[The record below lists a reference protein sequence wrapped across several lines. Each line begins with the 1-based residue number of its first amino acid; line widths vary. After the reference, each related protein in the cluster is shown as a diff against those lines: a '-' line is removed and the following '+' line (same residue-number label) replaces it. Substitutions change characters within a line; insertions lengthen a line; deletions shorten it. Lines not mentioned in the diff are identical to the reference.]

1 MHLGRSS
8 VLKRYAAD
16 LHIHTCLSPCAD
28 WEMSPQKIV
37 SASLR
42 AGLDLIAV
50 CDHNSAENAGAVMRQ
65 GSRFG
70 LRVLPGMEICSREE
84 VHLLAIFEDL
94 DSALEMQIAVYANLD
109 GQNNPDVF
117 GCQVVANENDQ
128 VLEEN
133 TRLLIGATRLNVQEI
148 SQQAHHLHGLCL
160 AAHVDRQAFGIM
172 AQLGFIPKDLALDAV
187 EVTYRLPLPEA
198 RQRLAGIG
206 DLPAVTS
213 SDAHYLQD
221 IGRAC
226 TVFEIAEPCLAEIR
240 LALNGL
246 NGRKIVI

>member
-1 MHLGRSS
+1 
-8 VLKRYAAD
+8 VLKRYSAD

-37 SASLR
+37 SASLQ

-50 CDHNSAENAGAVMRQ
+50 CDHNSAENAAAVMHQ
-65 GSRFG
+65 GAKFG

-84 VHLLAIFEDL
+84 VHLLALFEDL

-109 GQNNPDVF
+109 GRNNPEVF

-133 TRLLIGATRLNVQEI
+133 THLLIGATRLSVQEI
-148 SQQAHHLHGLCL
+148 SQETHHLHGLCL
-160 AAHVDRQAFGIM
+160 AAHADRQAFGII
-172 AQLGFIPKDLALDAV
+172 AQLGFIPQDLALDAV
-187 EVTYRLPLPEA
+187 EVTYRFPLRDA
-198 RQRLAGIG
+198 NQRLAGIR
-206 DLPAVTS
+206 DLPVVTS

-221 IGRAC
+221 IGRAY

-246 NGRKIVI
+246 DGRKIVI

>member
-1 MHLGRSS
+1 
-8 VLKRYAAD
+8 VLKRYSAD
-16 LHIHTCLSPCAD
+16 LHIHTCLSPCGD

-37 SASLR
+37 SASLQ
-42 AGLDLIAV
+42 AGLDLIAI
-50 CDHNSAENAGAVMRQ
+50 CDHNSAENVAAVMRR
-65 GSRFG
+65 GTDFG

-84 VHLLAIFEDL
+84 AHLLALFEDL
-94 DSALEMQIAVYANLD
+94 DSALEMQSAVYSNLS
-109 GQNNPDVF
+109 GQNNPEVF

-128 VLEEN
+128 VLKEN
-133 TRLLIGATRLNVQEI
+133 THLLIGATRLSAQEI
-148 SQQAHHLHGLCL
+148 LQETHRLRGLCL
-160 AAHVDRQAFGIM
+160 AAHVDRQAFGII

-187 EVTYRLPLPEA
+187 EVTYRIPLRDA
-198 RQRLAGIG
+198 RRRLADIR

-213 SDAHYLQD
+213 SDAHCLQD
-221 IGRAC
+221 IGRAF